1 MCKSDISL
9 AGGWLWHTPVRKM
22 FKKYTTHIQIVLC
35 ANFCHRSEEDGVERV
50 VLNKMYGST
59 DDIHAVEENQYAEL
73 NDFKHIPTHSFD
85 NGNDY
90 DDASSVQR
98 RKTFPIN
105 IQQQTTTHQSSE
117 YEDASSVRRH
127 SEYEDASSIRR
138 ESQTFP
144 PRLPNV
150 SEYEDASS
158 IRRESQRFP
167 PRPPN
172 RSEYEDASSIRRES
186 QTFPPRLPNVSE
198 YEDAS
203 SIRRESQTFPP
214 RPPNGSEYDDA
225 SSIRRESQTFPPRP
239 PNGSEYDDASSI
251 RQKSQMFPPRPP
263 NGSEYDDAFSIR
275 QQNTENEYEIPSLL
289 RQSTGVKTT
298 DGDQYE
304 DGRSIPLQEA
314 GFVQSEYEIITP
326 SRRTS
331 IVSSLV
337 SEYDTCSIPSHKN
350 ISSGSLEIESVYDDI
365 CKVPVSPSHQDDQ
378 KSNLTDVNIQSVEIN
393 RGQPTGRPKL
403 KSLPPQSR
411 IHDFHIP
418 TSEKDE
424 LLTNGS
430 FIQSSTIPEIPEIP
444 ENRSED
450 YSNPIDSVTSN
461 AKTSGIVPVHA
472 PKSQHSLSKTQ
483 KTRSLDFSCDDDT
496 MYSIPFD
503 SIGNKQVPT
512 TKAQTLS
519 YNSRVE
525 HPENKQRHHTI
536 STTTKDGS
544 KSRQGILSRAFKLR
558 KRQASLDSK
567 INESPNEIQ
576 KELPEDNENLYET
589 ISTSKQATIP
599 YQSAPISDYITPID
613 FVNNNESPTPP
624 PLKPRRGSTDATIE
638 KITISTPDDIYS
650 DPIDSLSPMRSEG
663 LMKLLPK
670 IYRPRPYEEPI
681 SVNKSPHDIDQPEA
695 IEAST
700 SPLQDKCNLD
710 EPSVVGE
717 DKVPTESEPDKDQP
731 QIVNETAIYSSDNDV
746 PVSIDKY
753 QNIPIEDQDS
763 KQNGSL
769 EDDEHVNA
777 IEEEN
782 TATEINISEDGRNS
796 ENTRSEDSMNEN
808 IKSDDVSNE
817 IVTDENTAVE
827 NVTNDEQDN
836 DEEVQNK

>member
-1 MCKSDISL
+1 
-9 AGGWLWHTPVRKM
+9 M

-35 ANFCHRSEEDGVERV
+35 AHFCHRSEEDGVERV

-59 DDIHAVEENQYAEL
+59 DDIHTVEENEYAEL
-73 NDFKHIPTHSFD
+73 NDFKHRQTHSFD

-105 IQQQTTTHQSSE
+105 IQQQTITHQSSE

-127 SEYEDASSIRR
+127 SEYEDASSVRRHSEYEDASSIRP
-138 ESQTFP
+138 ESQKFP
-144 PRLPNV
+144 PKLPNV

-158 IRRESQRFP
+158 IRQESQKFP
-167 PRPPN
+167 PK
-172 RSEYEDASSIRRES
+172 
-186 QTFPPRLPNVSE
+186 LPNVSE

-203 SIRRESQTFPP
+203 SIRPESQTFPP
-214 RPPNGSEYDDA
+214 KLPNVSEYEDA
-225 SSIRRESQTFPPRP
+225 SSIQRESQTFL
-239 PNGSEYDDASSI
+239 
-251 RQKSQMFPPRPP
+251 PRPP

-275 QQNTENEYEIPSLL
+275 QRNTENEYEIPSLL

-304 DGRSIPLQEA
+304 DGRSIPLQKA
-314 GFVQSEYEIITP
+314 GLVQSEYEIITP

-331 IVSSLV
+331 IASSLV
-337 SEYDTCSIPSHKN
+337 SEYDSIPSHKN

-365 CKVPVSPSHQDDQ
+365 CKVPISPSHQDDQ
-378 KSNLTDVNIQSVEIN
+378 KSNLTDVNIQSVDIN
-393 RGQPTGRPKL
+393 TGQPIVRPKL
-403 KSLPPQSR
+403 KSQPPQSR
-411 IHDFHIP
+411 IHDFRIP
-418 TSEKDE
+418 TSEKDG

-430 FIQSSTIPEIPEIP
+430 FIQSLTLPEIP

-450 YSNPIDSVTSN
+450 YSNPIDSVISN
-461 AKTSGIVPVHA
+461 AKTSGIVRVHA

-503 SIGNKQVPT
+503 STGNKQVPT

-525 HPENKQRHHTI
+525 RPENKQRHHTI

-544 KSRQGILSRAFKLR
+544 KSRQGIFSRAFKLR

-589 ISTSKQATIP
+589 ISTSKQATVP

-613 FVNNNESPTPP
+613 FVNNNESPIPSP
-624 PLKPRRGSTDATIE
+624 FNPRRGSTDATIE

-650 DPIDSLSPMRSEG
+650 DPIDSLSPMRNEG

-670 IYRPRPYEEPI
+670 IYRPRPYEEPL

-695 IEAST
+695 VEAST
-700 SPLQDKCNLD
+700 SPLQDRCSLD
-710 EPSVVGE
+710 EPS
-717 DKVPTESEPDKDQP
+717 VPTESEPDKDQP
-731 QIVNETAIYSSDNDV
+731 HIVNETAIYSSDNDV
-746 PVSIDKY
+746 PVSIDKD
-753 QNIPIEDQDS
+753 QNIPVEDQDS

-769 EDDEHVNA
+769 DDDEHVNA

-782 TATEINISEDGRNS
+782 TATEINISNDGRNS
-796 ENTRSEDSMNEN
+796 ENVRSEDSVNEN
-808 IKSDDVSNE
+808 IKSDDVSNK
-817 IVTDENTAVE
+817 IVTDKNTTVE
-827 NVTNDEQDN
+827 NVTNDEQGN
-836 DEEVQNK
+836 NEEVQNK